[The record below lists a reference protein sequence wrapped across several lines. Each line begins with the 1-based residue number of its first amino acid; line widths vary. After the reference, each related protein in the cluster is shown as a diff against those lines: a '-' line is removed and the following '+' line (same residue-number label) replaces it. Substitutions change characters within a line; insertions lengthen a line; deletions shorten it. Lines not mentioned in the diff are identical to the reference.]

1 MIVFRYCFHACLF
14 TRDWTSFPEYIKGGV
29 GFSWIP
35 HLHAFS
41 SPNPHLLLPTKLVV
55 GYAIGKVGLA
65 YLSGVRANKIG
76 SDMMVIFLQAGRRR

>member
-35 HLHAFS
+35 HLHALS

-55 GYAIGKVGLA
+55 GYTIGKVRLA